1 MKQPPPRQ
9 PQEPPKRQRVLGQQ
23 QWKQHL
29 PPYQLALYNQLS
41 QAPPGQFKRPAFN
54 NFPPPKRRSGLWQWY
69 TSRTK
74 KVKLSIGCGMILA
87 VLLFFSCIGTAVR
100 SVNLA
105 TQSTPSPTPPA
116 HQAAILMS
124 PIVPT
129 HPTPMFSPT
138 PTSTPPPK
146 SAVAPTLTPQP
157 TPLPHTPTPC
167 PGINCNPWGYN
178 FTLGKLIYSPQSAF
192 CTYFSCITNF
202 FKGHGYVVE
211 CKDGDYSKSGGVQGA
226 CSTHGGV
233 MRPLYSH

>member
-1 MKQPPPRQ
+1 MKQPPPQQ

-41 QAPPGQFKRPAFN
+41 QAVPGQFKRPPN
-54 NFPPPKRRSGLWQWY
+54 NNYPPQRRQWGLWQWY
-69 TSRTK
+69 KSRTK

-87 VLLFFSCIGTAVR
+87 VLLLFSCIGTAVG

-129 HPTPMFSPT
+129 HPTPMLSPT
-138 PTSTPPPK
+138 PTSTPTPK
-146 SAVAPTLTPQP
+146 PAIAPIHASQP
-157 TPLPHTPTPC
+157 TPTPC

-178 FTLGKLIYSPQSAF
+178 FSLGNFINSPPSAF

>member
-41 QAPPGQFKRPAFN
+41 QASPGQFKRPAFN

-116 HQAAILMS
+116 HSALGTSSIHRHRHFARISLAS
-124 PIVPT
+124 RI
-129 HPTPMFSPT
+129 FSRDMDMWLSVKTATIPNQGEF
-138 PTSTPPPK
+138 K
-146 SAVAPTLTPQP
+146 VHVLLTE
-157 TPLPHTPTPC
+157 
-167 PGINCNPWGYN
+167 
-178 FTLGKLIYSPQSAF
+178 
-192 CTYFSCITNF
+192 
-202 FKGHGYVVE
+202 V
-211 CKDGDYSKSGGVQGA
+211 
-226 CSTHGGV
+226 
-233 MRPLYSH
+233 